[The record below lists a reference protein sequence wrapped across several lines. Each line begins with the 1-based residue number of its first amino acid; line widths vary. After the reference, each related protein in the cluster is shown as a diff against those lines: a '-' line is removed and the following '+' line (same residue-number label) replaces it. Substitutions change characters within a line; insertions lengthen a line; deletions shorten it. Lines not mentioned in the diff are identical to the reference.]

1 MKYFYFLSLLILLL
15 SCNEG
20 TILRQEK
27 QPDIAVEK
35 KNDTIFVKFSEK
47 EPEKFIMGNDSS
59 YYDEDGNLFMSTRK
73 DTVIYEE
80 DAPLLVFPIIKVIRK
95 ENDDTYR
102 TSFYQLDR
110 EGLPQLFSQ
119 FVYNKNYDILAT
131 KKYISRYT
139 IQK

>member
-15 SCNEG
+15 SCNED

-27 QPDIAVEK
+27 KPDIAVEK

-59 YYDEDGNLFMSTRK
+59 YYDEDGNLFMSTQK

-80 DAPLLVFPIIKVIRK
+80 DAPLLVLPIIKVIRK

-131 KKYISRYT
+131 KEYISRYT

>member
-1 MKYFYFLSLLILLL
+1 MKYFYFLSLLILQL
-15 SCNEG
+15 SCNED

-73 DTVIYEE
+73 DTVIYE
-80 DAPLLVFPIIKVIRK
+80 DAPLLVLPIIKVIRK

-139 IQK
+139 RPK

>member
-15 SCNEG
+15 SCNED

-47 EPEKFIMGNDSS
+47 EPEKFTMGNDSS

>member
-15 SCNEG
+15 SCNED

-27 QPDIAVEK
+27 QPDIVVEK
-35 KNDTIFVKFSEK
+35 KNDTIFVKYSEK
-47 EPEKFIMGNDSS
+47 ETEKFIMDNDSS

-73 DTVIYEE
+73 DTVIYE
-80 DAPLLVFPIIKVIRK
+80 DGPLLVLPIIKVIRK
-95 ENDDTYR
+95 EDNDTYR
-102 TSFYQLDR
+102 TSLYILDR
-110 EGLPQLFSQ
+110 QGLPRPRHQL
-119 FVYNKNYDILAT
+119 VYNKNYDILAT

>member
-1 MKYFYFLSLLILLL
+1 MKYICFLSLLILLI
-15 SCNEG
+15 SCNED

-35 KNDTIFVKFSEK
+35 KNDTIFIKYSE
-47 EPEKFIMGNDSS
+47 EYTEKIIMGNDSS
-59 YYDEDGNLFMSTRK
+59 YYDEKGRLFMSTRK
-73 DTVIYEE
+73 DTVIYEVPSF
-80 DAPLLVFPIIKVIRK
+80 AIYNIIQVIRK

-119 FVYNKNYDILAT
+119 FVYNKNYDILAI
-131 KKYISRYT
+131 KKHLSRYT
-139 IQK
+139 KQK